1 MSLKAC
7 LVASALSQFAHLGCC
22 TSSLA
27 SLPLHLI
34 SVIAASSPT
43 LLVRHLAAT
52 TVALSNYLDYFCSLS
67 SIFVMDRF
75 HCHGHEGEEI
85 ETKQPEK
92 PKEEPKNE
100 EPKKKEESKKE
111 EPKKEPKKEE
121 EKKEE
126 EKKQEAAPAPV
137 PPSDPILELVKAYRA
152 YSANCARYTFILQ
165 KLSQYPKIS
174 NKHSSAAI
182 PSPASPLQ
190 FPYRHH
196 FYRNKH
202 SFSIHGK
209 SNFNTSK
216 LNLRRE
222 AATTKKV
229 KHSSSL
235 HNCRKELIIYCKIVR
250 M

>member
-1 MSLKAC
+1 MKK
-7 LVASALSQFAHLGCC
+7 SALSQFAHLGCC

-67 SIFVMDRF
+67 SIFEKKLRVIGTVDPVN
-75 HCHGHEGEEI
+75 
-85 ETKQPEK
+85 QPEK

-165 KLSQYPKIS
+165 KLSQYPKICFCQ
-174 NKHSSAAI
+174 NFHRY
-182 PSPASPLQ
+182 PLKTNRKLLS
-190 FPYRHH
+190 YHH
-196 FYRNKH
+196 FKT
-202 SFSIHGK
+202 F
-209 SNFNTSK
+209 
-216 LNLRRE
+216 
-222 AATTKKV
+222 
-229 KHSSSL
+229 
-235 HNCRKELIIYCKIVR
+235 
-250 M
+250 